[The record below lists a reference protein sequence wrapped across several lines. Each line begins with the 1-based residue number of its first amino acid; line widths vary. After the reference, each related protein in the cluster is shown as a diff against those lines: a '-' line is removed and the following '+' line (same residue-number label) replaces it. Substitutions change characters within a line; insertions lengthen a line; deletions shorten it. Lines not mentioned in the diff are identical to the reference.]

1 MLKFKIHSFEKLDV
15 WKETRKLVV
24 KVYRVTS
31 HFPPEEKFGLTSQMR
46 RSIISVSNNLCEG
59 TSRHSFRDQARFTEI
74 SFGSLIELIDDTI
87 HSLDLGFISE
97 LDYTDLRIDY
107 DKIGPMIDGL
117 RKSQVLRDQTKIVK
131 KNNPKT
137 NNPIN
142 P

>member
-1 MLKFKIHSFEKLDV
+1 MLKFKIHSFEKLNA
-15 WKETRKLVV
+15 WKEARKLVI

-46 RSIISVSNNLCEG
+46 RAVISVSNNLAEG

-74 SFGSLIELIDDTI
+74 SFGSLVELIDDTI

-97 LDYTDLRIDY
+97 FDYTDLRIDY
-107 DKIGPMIDGL
+107 DKIGPIIDGL
-117 RKSQVLRDQTKIVK
+117 RKSQVLRDQSKNTKI
-131 KNNPKT
+131 
-137 NNPIN
+137 IN

>member
-1 MLKFKIHSFEKLDV
+1 MLKFKIHSFEKLNA
-15 WKETRKLVV
+15 WKEARKLVI

-46 RSIISVSNNLCEG
+46 RAVISVLNNLAEG

-74 SFGSLIELIDDTI
+74 SFGSLVELIDDTI

-97 LDYTDLRIDY
+97 FDYTDLRIDY
-107 DKIGPMIDGL
+107 DKIGPIIDGL
-117 RKSQVLRDQTKIVK
+117 RKSQVLRDQSKNTKI
-131 KNNPKT
+131 
-137 NNPIN
+137 IN

>member
-1 MLKFKIHSFEKLDV
+1 MLKFKIHSFEKLEV

-24 KVYRVTS
+24 KLYRVTS

-46 RSIISVSNNLCEG
+46 RAVISVSNNLSEG

-97 LDYTDLRIDY
+97 FDYTDLRIDY

-137 NNPIN
+137 NKPIN